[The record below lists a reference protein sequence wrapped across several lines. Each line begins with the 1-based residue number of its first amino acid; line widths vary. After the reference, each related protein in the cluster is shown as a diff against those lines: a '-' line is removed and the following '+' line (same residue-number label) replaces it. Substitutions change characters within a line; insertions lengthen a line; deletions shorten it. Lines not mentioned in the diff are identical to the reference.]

1 MYTPSYYIDRAAE
14 LESLAKGIT
23 DLATRSMCLDL
34 AQRFRNIAQMKS
46 MTNTQPD
53 KEVER
58 LAERMVGQSSPPAF
72 QAVGRTCKRAVGALG
87 VLPDRAVAGCRH

>member
-34 AQRFRNIAQMKS
+34 AQRFRTIAQMKS
-46 MTNTQPD
+46 ITNTQPD

-58 LAERMVGQSSPPAF
+58 LAERMVGQSSR
-72 QAVGRTCKRAVGALG
+72 QHSKL
-87 VLPDRAVAGCRH
+87 